1 MSRLAVVAV
10 LAGLVP
16 APLAAAEEPTAFA
29 TAKRGSLRVTSGVLL
44 TARDVDMRGV
54 WVDETV
60 SCRTHRRLTVSIEI
74 DFVSPARPDRIVR
87 FRRTGRFLGP
97 NCAEG
102 GPNVGFTITPRQAR
116 FACPNG
122 RWKPGRYT
130 FSTSTKEP
138 TTRLEANATLFWQKP
153 GRC

>member
-1 MSRLAVVAV
+1 MKCLAT
-10 LAGLVP
+10 L
-16 APLAAAEEPTAFA
+16 LAAAGALATAALAADEPTAFGTA
-29 TAKRGSLRVTSGVLL
+29 TRGSLRVTSGVLVS
-44 TARDVDMRGV
+44 ARDVDMRGV

-60 SCRTHRRLTVSIEI
+60 SCRTQRRLTVAIEI
-74 DFVSPARPDRIVR
+74 DYVAPTRPDRIVR
-87 FRRTGRFLGP
+87 FRRTGRFRGP

-116 FACPNG
+116 FACADG

-130 FSTSTKEP
+130 FSTSTMEP
-138 TTRLEANATLFWQKP
+138 TTRLEANATLFWHKP